1 MRISMSRLSKK
12 PIFHRFNICFRLF
25 IDDTTKLIIQNLDA
39 LYNIEKNNNL
49 QTIISIKEFSFF
61 EKS

>member
-39 LYNIEKNNNL
+39 LYNIEKTNK
-49 QTIISIKEFSFF
+49 ISIKEFSSF